1 MQGLLFEGAT
11 TNHFLSVVCAENAV
25 GINESE
31 AEVIRGIYK
40 DYLAGV
46 SISDI
51 ARNLIN
57 QGLVLRKTFSRK
69 SILNYL
75 SNVFYT
81 GTRIYPAAYSGTGKE
96 ETVENDH
103 PAIIDKDTFEKVR
116 ILREKSLELRYR
128 AMETMKKKKGE
139 A

>member
-1 MQGLLFEGAT
+1 M
-11 TNHFLSVVCAENAV
+11 
-25 GINESE
+25 INESE